1 MNHSSVIELNPK
13 ALRKNIRFIRQQLE
27 KHTRLCSV
35 VKGNAYGH
43 GIEEFVP
50 IAEQAGIDY
59 FAVYN
64 SHEAYRV
71 FLAAENDP
79 DIMVMGYIDNADL
92 DWAIEHGIEFFVFEP
107 DRLRVAAEKAHQA
120 GKQALV
126 HLEIETGM
134 NRTGFDLD
142 QLEAV
147 LPLLTDY
154 ADALQ
159 IMGICTHFAG
169 AESIGN
175 YVRIQHQKEV
185 YQRACTLLA
194 DNSIQPKYKH
204 VNCSAGVIRYP
215 EMNMDLVRVGI
226 LQYGFW
232 PSMETFIEY
241 SQPLSTKDNPLKR
254 LITWKTQVM
263 STKEVEKGEYI
274 GYGTT
279 YLAQKKM
286 MIAIA
291 PVGYAHGYSR
301 ILSNQGRVLVQGR
314 RCPVVGI
321 VNMNAIAIDIT
332 NCKNVQKGEEVMLI
346 GRQGT
351 HTLSVASFGELSNQ
365 LNYELLTR
373 LPMDIPRYVIN

>member
-1 MNHSSVIELNPK
+1 MNHSSRIELNPK
-13 ALRKNIRFIRQQLE
+13 ALRRNLRFIRKQLPE
-27 KHTRLCSV
+27 TTRYCSV

-43 GIEEFVP
+43 GIEEFIP
-50 IAEQAGIDY
+50 IAEQAGVDY

-71 FLAAENDP
+71 FLAADNEP

-107 DRLRVAAEKAHQA
+107 ERLGIAAEKARQS
-120 GKQALV
+120 GKKARI

-134 NRTGFDLD
+134 NRTGFDLP

-147 LPLLTDY
+147 IPLL
-154 ADALQ
+154 LEFEPSLE

-175 YVRIQHQKEV
+175 YVRIQQQKEV
-185 YQRACTLLA
+185 YEQACEMLQ
-194 DNSIQPKYKH
+194 DNNITPHYRH
-204 VNCSAGVIRYP
+204 VNCSAGMIRYP
-215 EMNMDLVRVGI
+215 EMNLDLVRVGI

-241 SQPLSTKDNPLKR
+241 SQPLDNKDNPLKR
-254 LITWKTQVM
+254 IITWKTQVM
-263 STKEVEKGEYI
+263 STKEVMKGEYI

-279 YLAQKKM
+279 YLAQKRM

>member
-1 MNHSSVIELNPK
+1 MNHSSTIELNPK
-13 ALRKNIRFIRQQLE
+13 ALRKNLRFIRDRLE
-27 KHTRLCSV
+27 EHTRFCSV

-50 IAEQAGIDY
+50 IAEAAGVDY

-79 DIMVMGYIDNADL
+79 DIMVMGYIDNSDM
-92 DWAIEHGIEFFVFEP
+92 DWAIAHEIECFVFEP
-107 DRLRVAAEKAHQA
+107 DRLQVLAQKAKQA
-120 GKQALV
+120 GKCARI

-134 NRTGFDLD
+134 NRTGFDLT
-142 QLEAV
+142 QLNDV
-147 LPLLTDY
+147 LPLLKSY
-154 ADALQ
+154 ADAIE
-159 IMGICTHFAG
+159 IMGVCTHFAG

-175 YVRIQHQKEV
+175 YVRIQQQKEV
-185 YQRACTLLA
+185 YRQACQMLA
-194 DNSIQPKYKH
+194 DQDIHPRYKH
-204 VNCSAGVIRYP
+204 VNCSAGLIRYP
-215 EMNMDLVRVGI
+215 EMNLDLVRVGI

-241 SQPLSTKDNPLKR
+241 SQPLSSKESPLKR
-254 LITWKTQVM
+254 ILTWKTQVM
-263 STKEVEKGEYI
+263 STKEIAKGEYI

-279 YLAQKKM
+279 YLAQKSLL
-286 MIAIA
+286 IAIA

-332 NCKNVQKGEEVMLI
+332 NCKNVEKGEEVMLI

-373 LPMDIPRYVIN
+373 LPMDIPRYVVN